1 MNMHAFHDTHGI
13 RKMGLQAFMK
23 KHPES
28 IIILKMVNDPL
39 FVWKKNHSITMF
51 RCYLGINKGHDH
63 ILLIKKSPRP
73 HEKIFYVIL
82 RGWNTADSF

>member
-13 RKMGLQAFMK
+13 RKMGLQAFVK

-51 RCYLGINKGHDH
+51 
-63 ILLIKKSPRP
+63 
-73 HEKIFYVIL
+73 
-82 RGWNTADSF
+82 

>member
-13 RKMGLQAFMK
+13 RKMGLEAFVK

-39 FVWKKNHSITMF
+39 FVWKKIIASQCF
-51 RCYLGINKGHDH
+51 D
-63 ILLIKKSPRP
+63 
-73 HEKIFYVIL
+73 VIL
-82 RGWNTADSF
+82 VLTKGMIIFC